1 MVPRP
6 LDPVPALES
15 APEPSWDDLRIF
27 LAVVAYGSMNGAGR
41 ALGQSQ
47 PTVARRMRALEE
59 TLGVALWRRTPN
71 RIDLTEAGRA
81 VLEAASPMAEAAGAV
96 PKIAAAF
103 RPDPAAPVRIT
114 ATMSATL
121 FLSRHAV
128 ELALAT
134 RPTEIAYLPTRRRLD
149 LAGGEAEIA
158 LRMRNLPDEEDL
170 VGRRLG
176 CMAFAIYARTPDPS
190 AIIVP
195 PEDPNLS
202 RQAAFITGFAEG
214 RIVAARIGDLPIR
227 YQATR
232 TGLGAAVLPCWL
244 GDADPDLVRVSEPPE
259 AMKEDVYLVM
269 HRRSRSRDPVTRVA
283 AALTE
288 LFRRQQPALLGELR

>member
-1 MVPRP
+1 MDSRP
-6 LDPVPALES
+6 LDAVPALET
-15 APEPSWDDLRIF
+15 APEASWDDLRIF
-27 LAVVAYGSMNGAGR
+27 LAVVAYGSMNGAAR

-59 TLGVALWRRTPN
+59 TLGVALWQRTPN

-103 RPDPAAPVRIT
+103 RPDPNAPIRIT

-134 RPTEIAYLPTRRRLD
+134 RPIEIAYLPTRRRLD
-149 LAGGEAEIA
+149 LAGGEADIA
-158 LRMRNLPDEEDL
+158 LRMRSLPDDEDL
-170 VGRRLG
+170 IGRRLG
-176 CMAFAIYARTPDPS
+176 RMAFAIYARTMDPS

-202 RQAAFITGFAEG
+202 RQAAFINAFADG
-214 RIVAARIGDLPIR
+214 RAVAARIGDLPIR
-227 YQATR
+227 YQAAR

-244 GDADPDLVRVSEPPE
+244 GDADPDLVRVSDPPE
-259 AMKEDVYLVM
+259 AMEEDVYLVM
-269 HRRSRSRDPVTRVA
+269 HRRSRSREPVARVA

-288 LFRRQQPALLGELR
+288 LFRRQRRALLGELR